1 MGAYTRLHVLLSLI
15 TLATTL
21 WKNQHRRVFV
31 YISNSIMYLSSDVHR
46 QSSQVDRRTCSTFSL
61 HTCWLFIALGAL
73 HLQVIN
79 HSRHRNPLLCLF
91 I

>member
-31 YISNSIMYLSSDVHR
+31 YNSNSIISAVTYTVKSR
-46 QSSQVDRRTCSTFSL
+46 QVDRRTCSTFSL
-61 HTCWLFIALGAL
+61 HSCRLFIALGAL

-79 HSRHRNPLLCLF
+79 QSRHRNPLLCLF